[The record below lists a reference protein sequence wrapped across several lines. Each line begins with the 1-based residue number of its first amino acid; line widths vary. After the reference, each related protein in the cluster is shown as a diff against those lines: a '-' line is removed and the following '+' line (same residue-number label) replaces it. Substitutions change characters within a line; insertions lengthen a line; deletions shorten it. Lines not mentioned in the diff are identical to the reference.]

1 MDEAHG
7 ILQTVETLGFPIFIA
22 VVLIG
27 GIYWSAK
34 WMMNTLMSK
43 IDSNQKMM
51 VGLIDRI
58 RALDNSI
65 VRMETMI
72 RIMRDIDPDWE
83 RIGKQN
89 PDERRKD

>member
-1 MDEAHG
+1 MDASTLLES
-7 ILQTVETLGFPIFIA
+7 VETLGFPIFIA
-22 VVLIG
+22 VILIG
-27 GIYWSAK
+27 GIYFIMR
-34 WMMNTLMSK
+34 WMMSTLMAKLES
-43 IDSNQKMM
+43 INSMT
-51 VGLIDRI
+51 VSLIDRI

-89 PDERRKD
+89 PEERRKD